1 MEKQLHRLTF
11 DFSDD
16 NNIVLAQYIVS
27 LFQEIFNN
35 PLLFNEECRVYINLK
50 IPYPQFETNYNP
62 PQIRLCVEDGCW
74 CQFTFQFAHELM
86 HYVIRQ
92 RKKEKEKIISWFE
105 EIIAE
110 AMSLYILKKLSE
122 NWLQCDLSEKNS
134 EYAVFIAEYYKN
146 ELTCNEGVVERL
158 SDCDNIEQLSIIND
172 ISESKRASHQEERN
186 KLFNL
191 FVQNEQYIT
200 IIVNYANYINPDA
213 LTINF
218 MAWSENL
225 NVHERKLLN
234 DIKALQPI

>member
-1 MEKQLHRLTF
+1 MEKQMHRLTF
-11 DFSDD
+11 DFSED

-35 PLLFNEECRVYINLK
+35 PLLFNEECGVYINLK
-50 IPYPQFETNYNP
+50 IPYPQLETNYNP
-62 PQIRLCVEDGCW
+62 LQIRLCVEDGYW

-92 RKKEKEKIISWFE
+92 RKKEKIISWFE

-122 NWLQCDLSEKNS
+122 NWLQCDLSERNS

-146 ELTCNEGVVERL
+146 ELICNEGVAKRL

-172 ISESKRASHQEERN
+172 ISESNRASHQEERN

-191 FVQNEQYIT
+191 FVQNKQYIT

-225 NVHERKLLN
+225 NVHERKLLK
-234 DIKALQPI
+234 DIIALQPI